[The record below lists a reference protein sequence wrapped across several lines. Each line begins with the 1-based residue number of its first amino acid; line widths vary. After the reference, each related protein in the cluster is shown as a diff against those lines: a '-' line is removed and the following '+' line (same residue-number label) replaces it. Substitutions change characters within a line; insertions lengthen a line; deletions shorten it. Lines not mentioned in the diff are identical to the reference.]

1 MEILKTVLLVV
12 QIIVCLGLIASVLMQ
27 QGNSYGLS
35 GGIAGGAET
44 FFGKNKGRTLD
55 GILKTFTKI
64 LAVLF
69 VVLSLVLTYLYK

>member
-1 MEILKTVLLVV
+1 MEVLKTVLLIM
-12 QIIVCLGLIASVLMQ
+12 QIIITLGLVVSVLMQ

-55 GILKTFTKI
+55 GMLKKATKI
-64 LAVLF
+64 MACLF
-69 VVLSLVLTYLYK
+69 IALSLALTYLYK